1 MKLCVFPNDPIIAYY
16 NKGEIKEGYFNP
28 EGKFDEIHI
37 VSLIDQ
43 DIEEEK
49 VQKLVGN
56 ARLKIHSVGKI
67 NIINRKKHSK
77 RIINLVKKI
86 NPDVIRAYNPFVE
99 GWLAAICK
107 NKLGIPLFVS
117 LHTQYDYN
125 RNLAKSTN
133 LKKFLAL
140 KYSEKFIEPFVLNS
154 ADKITIVFKIIE
166 SYVIKHTKK
175 KPEVLYNKID
185 YDRFSNAI
193 PLDNIKRPLILS
205 VGNLI
210 KEKNHKL
217 IIESMKKIDANYLII
232 GNGPLYDELYQ
243 IIKKLNLTNRISII
257 KSVPH
262 GEIHRYFKSAD
273 IFALAYDMNQ
283 EGLPM
288 TVMEA
293 MAAGLPVIIPFP
305 KEGFSDG
312 LDDVA
317 IFSERDVDSFGKKI
331 KMLLNDTELRKKY
344 SEKSQ
349 KKALDYDI
357 SKIEKR
363 EAEIY
368 EELIRQRRSSSQNTN
383 C

>member
-28 EGKFDEIHI
+28 EDKFDEIHI

-107 NKLGIPLFVS
+107 NKLGIPLFIS

-125 RNLAKSTN
+125 RNLAKKTN

-154 ADKITIVFKIIE
+154 ANKITIVFKIVE
-166 SYVIKHTKK
+166 SYVIKHTKE

-217 IIESMKKIDANYLII
+217 IIESMKKINANYLII

-317 IFSERDVDSFGKKI
+317 IFSKRNADSFGEKI
-331 KMLLNDTELRKKY
+331 KMLLNDRELRKKY

-368 EELIRQRRSSSQNTN
+368 EELIRQRHSSS
-383 C
+383 